1 MEPPATGYDAI
12 AIPSHPCTTGAYLNS
27 RVSVSPG
34 RWPRS
39 TPTTSTGIRL
49 PGWCSTVVPPGSR
62 SASSAD
68 TDRSPTLIAVLMM
81 WSAGSPMK
89 LNPCCRQAQPV
100 QQPTAP
106 SKFTADDRTQQ

>member
-1 MEPPATGYDAI
+1 MEPTATGHETIDH
-12 AIPSHPCTTGAYLNS
+12 SDLHVHRW
-27 RVSVSPG
+27 RVSQLTRLGIPG
-34 RWPRS
+34 PLAEVYADHLDWHQ
-39 TPTTSTGIRL
+39 IARL
-49 PGWCSTVVPPGSR
+49 VQHGCPPGSR

-106 SKFTADDRTQQ
+106 GKFTADDRTQQ